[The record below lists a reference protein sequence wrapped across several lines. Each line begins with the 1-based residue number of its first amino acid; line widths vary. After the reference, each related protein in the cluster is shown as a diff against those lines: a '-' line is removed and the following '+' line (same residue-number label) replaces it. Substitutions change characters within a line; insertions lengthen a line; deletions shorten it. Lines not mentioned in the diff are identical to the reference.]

1 MSIWTGECR
10 LAGDLTWWGVSPPMG
25 ARWTRVAK
33 TQSAVE
39 KAGAWKPA
47 KTKSRFPPAPT
58 LPCKSRQRREIPTF
72 PPRRVLYVSQ
82 NQKPRRLTPPKPKP
96 DRSCVNKTGQLDVLT
111 TAGGIRVGARLRPHA
126 GGSPSI
132 APNRFELPASGV

>member
-10 LAGDLTWWGVSPPMG
+10 FAGDLTWWGVSPPMG

-58 LPCKSRQRREIPTF
+58 LPWKSRQRREIVTF
-72 PPRRVLYVSQ
+72 PKRRVLFESQ
-82 NQKPRRLTPPKPKP
+82 NQKPRGLTPPKPKP

-111 TAGGIRVGARLRPHA
+111 TRARCDVEVQPPIQYAGQ
-126 GGSPSI
+126 
-132 APNRFELPASGV
+132 